1 MSDETPAKETES
13 SETSGAE
20 LPAAEAEQAVVT
32 QAVAATAPSDEP
44 LFEEDEL
51 RQFDADDVEA
61 GSAIC
66 KMLSLFFLYT
76 VIVMAI
82 AGAWTAAVMD

>member
-1 MSDETPAKETES
+1 MSDQTLEKET
-13 SETSGAE
+13 TDQTHGGE

-32 QAVAATAPSDEP
+32 EAVGATAPADEP
-44 LFEEDEL
+44 LFEEDEI
-51 RQFDADDVEA
+51 RQLDQDDVVA
-61 GSAIC
+61 GRSLC

-82 AGAWTAAVMD
+82 AGAWTAAVMFD

>member
-1 MSDETPAKETES
+1 MTDEATTPTETES
-13 SETSGAE
+13 
-20 LPAAEAEQAVVT
+20 
-32 QAVAATAPSDEP
+32 AVATQEGGHSGPDGHPSAAEP

-51 RQFDADDVEA
+51 TQFDADDVTA
-61 GSAIC
+61 GRAIC

-82 AGAWTAAVMD
+82 AGYWTVRAVMN